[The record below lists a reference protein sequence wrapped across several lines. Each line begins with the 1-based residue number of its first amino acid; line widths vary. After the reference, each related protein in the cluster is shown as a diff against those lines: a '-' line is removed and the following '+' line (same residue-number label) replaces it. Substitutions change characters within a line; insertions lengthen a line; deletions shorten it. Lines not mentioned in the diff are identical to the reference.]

1 MKTLIPICQLRTLSA
16 IKIGDTIRIN
26 RKRYK
31 VMQLYRYYALCD
43 TGLYRECLSYIDIIT
58 IRSGKFVVNG
68 NIVSA
73 EVRGRKSKYEQA

>member
-1 MKTLIPICQLRTLSA
+1 MKLIPIINLCTLA
-16 IKIGDTIRIN
+16 AVKVGDTIRVG
-26 RKRYK
+26 KKKYK